1 MTDELLPYMRCQ
13 RVCEQV
19 RAEIYSPTGKLRKDK
34 TINWKRCVEL
44 MEEANQLA
52 AAAGIA
58 VRYDVE
64 RFRPNIKKYGR
75 NRLH

>member
-13 RVCEQV
+13 KVCQQV
-19 RAEIYSPTGKLRKDK
+19 RAELYNPDGTLRKDK
-34 TINWKRCVEL
+34 LVNWKRCVEL

-52 AAAGIA
+52 QAAGLA